1 MQNSNKWHFDKLVH
15 NDKSFIIL
23 QLLKNSNPRE
33 QTSNSHNNFMLS
45 SKKKIDITNNL
56 KGISKNIENNLYL
69 YDIDIIFPSKVM
81 KSYMSDLYIKINIL
95 VHLLNLFLTHLLCT
109 LTLTSSHVP
118 FFYYFLFII
127 CL

>member
-1 MQNSNKWHFDKLVH
+1 
-15 NDKSFIIL
+15 
-23 QLLKNSNPRE
+23 
-33 QTSNSHNNFMLS
+33 MLS